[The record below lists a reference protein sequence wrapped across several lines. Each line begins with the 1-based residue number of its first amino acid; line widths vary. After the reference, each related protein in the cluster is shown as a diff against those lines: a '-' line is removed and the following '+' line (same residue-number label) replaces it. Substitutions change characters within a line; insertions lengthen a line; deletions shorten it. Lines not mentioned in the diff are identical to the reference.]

1 MVFGPYVLGDGGLR
15 AERLDA
21 AFRHFQFRQNRLDRL
36 LVDAPILVQGAYVFP
51 HRLHR
56 QPLPDRERFVFGQ
69 RRVDVFDLALQVADL
84 GQQAPFEQLDLIEI
98 ALLLCFERQQ
108 RAQFPEPVVFAAER
122 GLVSS
127 RFGVEAVHLR
137 LETEVL

>member
-1 MVFGPYVLGDGGLR
+1 MDNR
-15 AERLDA
+15 
-21 AFRHFQFRQNRLDRL
+21 FQIVSASYSASVALMS
-36 LVDAPILVQGAYVFP
+36 
-51 HRLHR
+51 
-56 QPLPDRERFVFGQ
+56 
-69 RRVDVFDLALQVADL
+69 LQVADL